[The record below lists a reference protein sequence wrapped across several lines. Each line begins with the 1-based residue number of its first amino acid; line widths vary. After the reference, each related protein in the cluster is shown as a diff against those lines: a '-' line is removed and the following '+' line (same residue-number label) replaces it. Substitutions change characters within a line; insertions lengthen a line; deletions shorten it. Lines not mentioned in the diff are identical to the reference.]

1 MVHPWTRGEIE
12 QVKYGTWKIKR
23 EDPNQICRDENSV
36 LRWKYILDGI
46 NCRYALLV
54 KRLVNLKTAI
64 ETIQNKSHKEEIL
77 GRWGDLWWAVFF
89 LFKWTNIRVI
99 GVIEG
104 EGITKGICE
113 EVMAEIFLNLMK
125 NKITVPRNSV
135 SPKHKYYTEAHHNQI
150 A

>member
-1 MVHPWTRGEIE
+1 MNKLNMGHGR
-12 QVKYGTWKIKR
+12 WKRKI
-23 EDPNQICRDENSV
+23 QIRFAEMKTQY

-77 GRWGDLWWAVFF
+77 VGGDLWWAVFF

-125 NKITVPRNSV
+125 NKITVPRNPV